1 MLIADK
7 ISNMLNGIHLFTP
20 KNKKHGHRKRNG
32 ETTVIMNAQISA
44 KKRDWATRYP
54 IIKSPIQ
61 HILRKNK
68 LYDKNY
74 NTLSAAAACS

>member
-20 KNKKHGHRKRNG
+20 KNKKHGHQKRNG

-44 KKRDWATRYP
+44 KKRDWA
-54 IIKSPIQ
+54 KD
-61 HILRKNK
+61 IL
-68 LYDKNY
+68 L
-74 NTLSAAAACS
+74 